1 MSAKHSQLAGTLTDE
16 ILSGRYQAG
25 DRLPSERELAV
36 RFNVNRGAVR
46 EAMSRLSQ
54 LGVADV
60 QPGGARV
67 APINEAS
74 LDIIGH
80 MLASTQVPDAQL
92 LGQIFQVVERLLS
105 MAAEALVE
113 RGRATDIEAVRARV
127 LQLLDSRLDSEAHAA
142 ARIEMMRTIMITSG
156 NLVCQLIAHGLFK
169 QFAPTLEAVKPY
181 VQLDVEQFNRL
192 ARRLDGALA
201 TRDRR
206 TVREVFDDFSELHNR
221 TLTPAIEAAV
231 RQSVRPSESITRQN
245 PGPSSRRSPG
255 ANVDPSDNLAP
266 RSRDTEVAA
275 S

>member
-1 MSAKHSQLAGTLTDE
+1 MSAKQDQLAGTLTDE
-16 ILSGRYQAG
+16 ILSGRYRAG

-54 LGVADV
+54 LGVADI

-80 MLASTQVPDAQL
+80 MLAATQVPDAQL
-92 LGQIFQVVERLLS
+92 LEQIFQVVERLLS

-113 RGRATDIEAVRARV
+113 RGREEDIEAVRAHVR
-127 LQLLDSRLDSEAHAA
+127 QLLDGHLDSEAHAA
-142 ARIEMMRTIMITSG
+142 ARIEMIRTIMITSG

-181 VQLDVEQFNRL
+181 VQLDVEAFNRI
-192 ARRLDGALA
+192 AQRLEGALA
-201 TRDRR
+201 NRDRR
-206 TVREVFDDFSELHNR
+206 AMRDVFDDFSELHAR
-221 TLTPAIEAAV
+221 TLAPAIEAAV
-231 RQSVRPSESITRQN
+231 RQTVRHSE
-245 PGPSSRRSPG
+245 
-255 ANVDPSDNLAP
+255 NLPEA
-266 RSRDTEVAA
+266 AA

>member
-1 MSAKHSQLAGTLTDE
+1 MSAKHNQLAGTLTDE

-54 LGVADV
+54 LGVADI

-67 APINEAS
+67 SPINEAS

-80 MLASTQVPDAQL
+80 MLAATRVPDAQL
-92 LGQIFQVVERLLS
+92 LEQIFEVVERLLS

-113 RGRATDIEAVRARV
+113 RGRDADIEAVRA
-127 LQLLDSRLDSEAHAA
+127 QLSRLFDNGLDGEAHAA

-181 VQLDVEQFNRL
+181 VQLDVEAFNRI
-192 ARRLDGALA
+192 ARRLEGALA
-201 TRDRR
+201 NRDRR
-206 TVREVFDDFSELHNR
+206 AVREVFDDFAELHAR
-221 TLTPAIEAAV
+221 TLAPAIEAAA
-231 RQSVRPSESITRQN
+231 RQSVRHAVRQSESL
-245 PGPSSRRSPG
+245 P
-255 ANVDPSDNLAP
+255 
-266 RSRDTEVAA
+266 EVAA

>member
-1 MSAKHSQLAGTLTDE
+1 MSAKHNQLAGTLTDE

-54 LGVADV
+54 LGVADI

-80 MLASTQVPDAQL
+80 MLAATRVPDAQL
-92 LGQIFQVVERLLS
+92 LGQIFQVVGRLLG

-113 RGRATDIEAVRARV
+113 RGQVEDIDAVRAR
-127 LQLLDSRLDSEAHAA
+127 LLPLLDSDLDGEAHAA
-142 ARIEMMRTIMITSG
+142 ARIEMMRTVMITSG

-169 QFAPTLEAVKPY
+169 QFAPTLQAVKPY

-192 ARRLDGALA
+192 ARRLDSALA
-201 TRDRR
+201 SRDQRS
-206 TVREVFDDFSELHNR
+206 VREVFDEFSLLHRR
-221 TLTPAIEAAV
+221 TLTPALEAAA
-231 RQSVRPSESITRQN
+231 RQSEPLPE
-245 PGPSSRRSPG
+245 
-255 ANVDPSDNLAP
+255 A
-266 RSRDTEVAA
+266 AA

>member
-1 MSAKHSQLAGTLTDE
+1 MSAKHNQLAGTLTDE

-54 LGVADV
+54 LGVADI

-67 APINEAS
+67 SPINEAS

-80 MLASTQVPDAQL
+80 MLASTRVPDAQL
-92 LGQIFQVVERLLS
+92 LEQIFQVVERLLS

-113 RGRATDIEAVRARV
+113 RGLAEDIEAVRARV
-127 LQLLDSRLDSEAHAA
+127 QQVFDNGLDGEAHAA

-181 VQLDVEQFNRL
+181 VQLDVDAFNHL

-201 TRDRR
+201 SRDRR
-206 TVREVFDDFSELHNR
+206 AVREVFDSFSELHDR
-221 TLTPAIEAAV
+221 TWTPAIEAAV
-231 RQSVRPSESITRQN
+231 RHSELQ
-245 PGPSSRRSPG
+245 
-255 ANVDPSDNLAP
+255 A
-266 RSRDTEVAA
+266 EAA

>member
-1 MSAKHSQLAGTLTDE
+1 MSAKHNQLAGTLTDE

-54 LGVADV
+54 LGVADI

-67 APINEAS
+67 SPINEAS

-80 MLASTQVPDAQL
+80 MLSTTRVPDAQL
-92 LGQIFQVVERLLS
+92 LGQIFEVVERLLS

-113 RGRATDIEAVRARV
+113 RGQAEDVEAVRAQV
-127 LQLLDSRLDSEAHAA
+127 QQLFDNGLDSEAHAA

-181 VQLDVEQFNRL
+181 VQLDVDAFNHL

-201 TRDRR
+201 SRDRR
-206 TVREVFDDFSELHNR
+206 AVREVFDGFAELHDR

-231 RQSVRPSESITRQN
+231 RHSEFQ
-245 PGPSSRRSPG
+245 
-255 ANVDPSDNLAP
+255 A
-266 RSRDTEVAA
+266 EAA

>member
-54 LGVADV
+54 LGVADI

-80 MLASTQVPDAQL
+80 MLAATRVPDAQL

-113 RGRATDIEAVRARV
+113 RGQADDIEAVRARV
-127 LQLLDSRLDSEAHAA
+127 LKLLDGRLDSEAHAT
-142 ARIEMMRTIMITSG
+142 ARIEMMRAIMITSG

-201 TRDRR
+201 SRDRR

-221 TLTPAIEAAV
+221 ALAPAFEAAA
-231 RQSVRPSESITRQN
+231 RQSVRRSE
-245 PGPSSRRSPG
+245 P
-255 ANVDPSDNLAP
+255 L
-266 RSRDTEVAA
+266 TEVTP
-275 S
+275 

>member
-1 MSAKHSQLAGTLTDE
+1 MVLPNKLTHQGERDKPMSAKHSQLAGTLTDE

-54 LGVADV
+54 LGVADI

-80 MLASTQVPDAQL
+80 MLATTRVPDAQL
-92 LGQIFQVVERLLS
+92 LGQIFQVVGQLLA
-105 MAAEALVE
+105 MAAQALVE
-113 RGRATDIEAVRARV
+113 RGRTADIEAVRGRV
-127 LQLLDSRLDSEAHAA
+127 KQLLDSQLDGEGHAL
-142 ARIEMMRTIMITSG
+142 ARIEMMRAIMINSG

-181 VQLDVEQFNRL
+181 VQLDIRQFNRL
-192 ARRLDGALA
+192 AQRLDEAL
-201 TRDRR
+201 TSRDRAA
-206 TVREVFDDFSELHNR
+206 VRAVFDDFSELHR
-221 TLTPAIEAAV
+221 HTLAPAIEAA
-231 RQSVRPSESITRQN
+231 RQSAT
-245 PGPSSRRSPG
+245 
-255 ANVDPSDNLAP
+255 LAQA
-266 RSRDTEVAA
+266 RA

>member
-1 MSAKHSQLAGTLTDE
+1 MSAKHNQLAGTLTDE
-16 ILSGRYQAG
+16 ILSGRYLAG

-54 LGVADV
+54 LGVADI

-67 APINEAS
+67 SPINEAS

-80 MLASTQVPDAQL
+80 LLASTRVPDAQL
-92 LGQIFQVVERLLS
+92 LGQIFEVVGRLLS

-113 RGRATDIEAVRARV
+113 RGQADDIEAVRARV
-127 LQLLDSRLDSEAHAA
+127 LQLLDSGLDSEAHAA

-181 VQLDVEQFNRL
+181 VQVDVEQFNRL
-192 ARRLDGALA
+192 ARRLDSALA
-201 TRDRR
+201 SRDRSK
-206 TVREVFDDFSELHNR
+206 VREVFDDFSELNSR
-221 TLTPAIEAAV
+221 ALTPAIEAAA
-231 RQSVRPSESITRQN
+231 RHSEDL
-245 PGPSSRRSPG
+245 P
-255 ANVDPSDNLAP
+255 
-266 RSRDTEVAA
+266 EVAA